1 MESLLSSI
9 LISQKL
15 ELLLISQITF
25 NLGICVKAVTL
36 STGTILHFKLD
47 LNGFG
52 KVLRENTECLSS
64 QEMLTVLSQQLVQ
77 ETGLIAS
84 TGQSMSH
91 GESGSYHILQSHL
104 DLSSNMMDL
113 PSPPF
118 MVQDTWPLN
127 SSQLKHTIS
136 SSNGSSN
143 NQSEDDI

>member
-1 MESLLSSI
+1 MENLLSSI

-15 ELLLISQITF
+15 ELLLISQIMF

-36 STGTILHFKLD
+36 STGTTLHFKLD

-52 KVLRENTECLSS
+52 KVLRESIECLSS

-84 TGQSMSH
+84 TGKSMSH
-91 GESGSYHILQSHL
+91 GESGLSHNHQSHL
-104 DLSSNMMDL
+104 DLLLNMMDL

-127 SSQLKHTIS
+127 SSQLKHIIS
-136 SSNGSSN
+136 SSIGSSN
-143 NQSEDDI
+143 TQSEDDI